1 MISITRLFSSRLRVA
16 GLALLLASGLAL
28 PARAAP
34 VGEVVALRGFASLV
48 VDGVTKPLKLGGQV
62 EPGWEIRTAKPGR
75 VKLKFIDGSV
85 MVIGDA
91 SRLKIERFQVP
102 GGGKGRDAGFF
113 LDVGLVNQVVAPAQ
127 DSQWRMRTPSAVTAV
142 RGTEFMVEVNPDKIT
157 DVHVETGAV
166 SVEPLRKFR
175 TRGEL
180 DSPPLLL
187 DQKYQG
193 VSCDAKGRC
202 SAPQSGQ
209 EDRVRALRDRLS
221 GV

>member
-1 MISITRLFSSRLRVA
+1 MLSIAPMLSSRLRGT
-16 GLALLLASGLAL
+16 GLALLLAVGLAA
-28 PARAAP
+28 PAWAAP
-34 VGEVVALRGFASLV
+34 VGEVVALRGFATLV
-48 VDGVTKPLKLGGQV
+48 VDGITKPLKLGGQV
-62 EPGWEIRTAKPGR
+62 EPGWEIHTAKPGR

-91 SRLKIERFQVP
+91 SRLKIERFQAP

-113 LDVGLVNQVVAPAQ
+113 LDVGLVNQVVAPAPGG
-127 DSQWRMRTPSAVTAV
+127 QWRMRTPSTVTAV

-157 DVHVETGAV
+157 DVHVATGAV

-180 DSPPLLL
+180 DSPPLML

-202 SAPQSGQ
+202 STPQSGQ
-209 EDRVRALRDRLS
+209 EARMRALHDRLS

>member
-1 MISITRLFSSRLRVA
+1 MIQIASLFPSPRRRA
-16 GLALLLASGLAL
+16 GLALWLAL
-28 PARAAP
+28 CLAAPAWAAP

-48 VDGVTKPLKLGGQV
+48 VDGVTRPLKLGGQV

-91 SRLKIERFQVP
+91 SRLKIERFQAP
-102 GGGKGRDAGFF
+102 AGGKGRDAGFF
-113 LDVGLVNQVVAPAQ
+113 LDVGLVNQVVAPSP
-127 DSQWRMRTPSAVTAV
+127 DGQWRMRTPSAVTAV
-142 RGTEFMVEVNPDKIT
+142 RGTAFMVEVNPDKVT
-157 DVHVETGAV
+157 DVHIETGAV

-209 EDRVRALRDRLS
+209 EARMRALHDRLS